1 MDFFNVVSVEEG
13 REILMKNFGDY
24 NFKTEHVDL
33 EHSINRVLGE
43 DIYSTINVPEFN
55 RSTVDGYAIK
65 VEDSHGANQSIPS
78 IINILGEVMMGEEI
92 NSSIKS
98 GESFYVP
105 TGGMIPEGSDGV
117 VMVENADKMDS
128 STLLIYKPISQG
140 ENINYKGDDIKK
152 GELILEKGRK
162 ITTGVIGVLAALGIS
177 KVCVYCKPGF
187 YIIST
192 GDEIIGIEDE
202 LTLGKIRDINSYTL
216 GSLVHNVGGIV
227 VGRKI
232 VKDSYELLQNEV
244 KKALDISDI
253 VLLSGGSSVGTR
265 DYTGKVINSFDGKG
279 ILFHGLAIKP
289 GKPTIVG
296 EANGKL
302 ICGLPGHPVSSII
315 VFKALL
321 EYYIRK
327 KMGVAEIIPR
337 VKAIM
342 EYNFRSDPGKETY
355 QMIELRQEGG
365 IFHGTPSFGKSGMIS
380 LLSESQGYIIIGSHE
395 EGIYKGEER
404 EVYLLQ

>member
-1 MDFFNVVSVEEG
+1 MDFFNVVSVDEG
-13 REILMKNFGDY
+13 RKILMENFGNYDI
-24 NFKTEHVDL
+24 KTEYVDL
-33 EHSINRVLGE
+33 EHSIDRVLGE
-43 DIYSTINVPEFN
+43 DIYSAINVPEFN

-78 IINILGEVMMGEEI
+78 IINILGEVMMGEQTS
-92 NSSIKS
+92 SSIKS

-117 VMVENADKMDS
+117 VMVEHVEKMDS
-128 STLLIYKPISQG
+128 NTLLIYKPISQG

-152 GELILEKGRK
+152 GELILKKGWK
-162 ITTGVIGVLAALGIS
+162 ITTGAVGVLAALGIS
-177 KVCVYCKPGF
+177 KVCVYCKPRF

-192 GDEIIGIEDE
+192 GDEIIDIEEE

-216 GSLVHNVGGIV
+216 CSLVHNIGGIV

-232 VKDSYELLQNEV
+232 VKDSYELLQDEV
-244 KKALDISDI
+244 KKAIDISDI
-253 VLLSGGSSVGTR
+253 ILLSGGSSVGTR
-265 DYTGKVINSFDGKG
+265 DYTGKVIDSFDGKG
-279 ILFHGLAIKP
+279 VLFHGLAIKP

-296 EANGKL
+296 EAGSKL

-327 KMGVAEIIPR
+327 RMGIMEIIPR

-342 EYNFRSDPGKETY
+342 DYNFRSDPGKETY
-355 QMIELRQEGG
+355 QMIELRQEGENFYG
-365 IFHGTPSFGKSGMIS
+365 VPSFGKSGMIS
-380 LLSESQGYIIIGSHE
+380 LLSKSQGYIIIGSHE